1 MERKL
6 IITTVRGILIAAVS
20 EDGRIVELH
29 PLFPD
34 KCCADDIYMGTIVKK
49 VASQNAYYVDIGKR
63 TLCYLDAGKVS
74 ESRRSLMPGA
84 HIPVIVKKEASGFKK
99 ALVSNAVTLQGV
111 YMVLSDSSPGIS
123 YSRKL
128 PKELCQKIADWLE
141 GDDSICEAY
150 QANPAKKSHIIVRT
164 AASDCTREAFLS
176 ELHFLGAKLQ
186 EIVNAPAGNNRLL
199 YRPSLYGVEY
209 LQRISG
215 CTDAEIVTDQ
225 KTVYEELKRHLDG
238 SNASCPYRL
247 RFYQDRALS
256 LDTLYHISKYMKE
269 AVQEKVWL
277 RSGGFLMIQ
286 KTEALTAIDVNTGK
300 SVHGKDSRKTIL
312 HTNKEAALE
321 AARQI
326 RLRNISGMILI
337 DFINLD
343 DAQKREEY
351 HDILREA
358 LLKDPV
364 PAEMIDETGLQLVEV
379 VRRRQEPSFAEIITD
394 KEIL

>member
-6 IITTVRGILIAAVS
+6 IITTVRGVLIAAVS
-20 EDGRIVELH
+20 EDGRIAELH

-34 KCCADDIYMGTIVKK
+34 QCRADDIYMGTIVKK
-49 VASQNAYYVDIGKR
+49 VASQNAYYIDIGKR
-63 TLCYLDAGKVS
+63 TLCYLDAGKAS
-74 ESRRSLMPGA
+74 EVRRSLMPGA
-84 HIPVIVKKEASGFKK
+84 HIPVIIKKEASGLKK
-99 ALVSNAVTLQGV
+99 ALVSNTITLQGV
-111 YMVLSDSSPGIS
+111 YIVLSDASPGIA

-128 PKELCQKIADWLE
+128 PKEICQKIADWFE
-141 GDDSICEAY
+141 KDES
-150 QANPAKKSHIIVRT
+150 PAKEFHMIVRT
-164 AASDCTREAFLS
+164 SASACTREVFLS
-176 ELHFLGAKLQ
+176 ELHFLTAKLL
-186 EIVNAPAGNNRLL
+186 EIVNAPAGTNRLL
-199 YRPSLYGVEY
+199 YRPSLYGMEY

-225 KTVYEELKRHLDG
+225 AAVYEELKRRLDS
-238 SNASCPYRL
+238 SNASFPYRL
-247 RFYQDRALS
+247 RFYQDRTLS

-321 AARQI
+321 TARQL

-358 LLKDPV
+358 LMKDPV

-379 VRRRQEPSFAEIITD
+379 VRKRQEPSFAESIPDTITG